1 VEFEYPGD
9 PVVEVAKCLQYCK
22 EALTT

>member
-9 PVVEVAKCLQYCK
+9 PIVEVGKCLQFCK
-22 EALTT
+22 TTLT